1 MSSATTTTTS
11 SVSYRRRQLLLGIVN
26 QFRDFSKNLSPKFAF
41 IIRPLF
47 CDTNFRNDIQP
58 NTSRDM
64 FKTLVVIC
72 AAIGSVG
79 AVKCVVVVVV
89 SFL

>member
-1 MSSATTTTTS
+1 
-11 SVSYRRRQLLLGIVN
+11 
-26 QFRDFSKNLSPKFAF
+26 
-41 IIRPLF
+41 
-47 CDTNFRNDIQP
+47 
-58 NTSRDM
+58 M

-79 AVKCVVVVVV
+79 AVKCVVVVYVV